1 VIGVVVIVVAMLF
14 SLGQD
19 FGFCIF
25 GDGCAEGSSPPSNHS
40 HTLLKATLGIGV
52 MMNWIVVIEDRRLCT

>member
-1 VIGVVVIVVAMLF
+1 MIGIVVIVLAMLF
-14 SLGQD
+14 SLSED

-40 HTLLKATLGIGV
+40 HSVLKAALGIEV
-52 MMNWIVVIEDRRLCT
+52 MMNWIVVIEERRV